1 MFESIINR
9 AQHSVESTLTKY
21 ILKALVAVPFIIAFG
36 FGTAAASAKLVQ
48 LYGDVTGHAILAAGF
63 VAIGLVAAG
72 AISAMSDNAI
82 VAAEPLAAVDANE
95 RSGISPAS
103 LFDADFLVA
112 TLGVVGPKAI
122 PAIPVFLRFVVRNW
136 ALVLSAIL
144 VTYLLFADSEKVKS
158 SPQ

>member
-21 ILKALVAVPFIIAFG
+21 ILRASVAVPFIIAFG

-48 LYGDVTGHAILAAGF
+48 AYGDVAGHAILAAGF

-82 VAAEPLAAVDANE
+82 AAPEPLAAVDAE
-95 RSGISPAS
+95 GKSGVSPAS
-103 LFDADFLVA
+103 LFDSDFLVA

-122 PAIPVFLRFVVRNW
+122 PAIPVVIKFVLRNW
-136 ALVLSAIL
+136 VLVLSAIL
-144 VTYLLFADSEKVKS
+144 VT
-158 SPQ
+158 